1 MISNTSCLMLDA
13 GRVLLD
19 LDPRQFARRMQDL
32 TGLSEERLGRVLLNN
47 GLVQDYETG
56 RIDDGEFHRRVC
68 EKCGV
73 DVPRRAFEDAWNSIF
88 EREPILS
95 EKLLSDLSARLRM
108 YVVSNTNRMH
118 FNYIA
123 THYSFLRHFRGYVL
137 SHEVGALKPEPSI
150 FSHALRRA
158 RAHPY
163 ESLFVDDQPA
173 NVDAARRMGLD
184 AFQFLSPE
192 QFERELRL
200 RSLL

>member
-1 MISNTSCLMLDA
+1 MISNTSCLMLDV

-32 TGLSEERLGRVLLNN
+32 TGMSEERLGRVFLKN

-56 RIDDGEFHRRVC
+56 RIDDSEFHRRVC

-73 DVPRRAFEDAWNSIF
+73 DIPRRDFEDAWNSIF
-88 EREPILS
+88 DRQPILS
-95 EKLLSDLSARLRM
+95 EKLLSDLSAKLRM

-118 FNYIA
+118 FDYIA

-137 SHEVGALKPEPSI
+137 SHEVGTLKPE
-150 FSHALRRA
+150 LRRA
-158 RAHPY
+158 RAQPY
-163 ESLFVDDQPA
+163 EALFVDDQPA
-173 NVDAARRMGLD
+173 NVDAARRMGID
-184 AFQFLSPE
+184 AFQFLSPD

-200 RSLL
+200 RNLL

>member
-1 MISNTSCLMLDA
+1 MMSNTSCLMLDV

-19 LDPRQFARRMQDL
+19 LDPRHFARKMQDL
-32 TGLSEERLGRVLLNN
+32 TGMSEAQLGRIFLQN

-56 RIDDGEFHRRVC
+56 RIDDAEFHRRVC

-73 DVPRRAFEDAWNSIF
+73 DIPRRDFEDAWNSIF
-88 EREPILS
+88 DREPILS
-95 EKLLSDLSARLRM
+95 EKLLSELSARFRM

-118 FNYIA
+118 FDYIA
-123 THYSFLRHFRGYVL
+123 AHYSFLRHFRGYVL
-137 SHEVGALKPEPSI
+137 SHEVGTLKPEPSI

-158 RAHPY
+158 RAQAY

-173 NVDAARRMGLD
+173 NVEAARRMGID
-184 AFQFLSPE
+184 AFQFVSPD